1 PSVATPAAR
10 VFARDQ
16 RALLRAAVDG
26 ETTFRGELAALR
38 RAWTHLVVEIGARD
52 AAGELTPQQSN
63 ALQTSLAAASINV
76 GLLVARRELARRYGR
91 LAAGPRLAALGLGRL
106 ASGGMDYGSDLD
118 LVLVYD
124 EEVPSPLKG
133 MTCEQ
138 AYARMV
144 ELLVNALSSLTRDG
158 SLYRVDLRLRPDGKN
173 GPLASPS
180 RAFVEYLR
188 GRAGVWEWLAHVK
201 LRAVAGDQE
210 FGRLVESRARAAVH
224 EGAAATEA
232 SLLAAETRRVRERLE
247 RERGASR
254 ATDIKYGA
262 GGMLDVYFAARYL
275 QLRDRQPDAGED
287 RSTGATLA
295 RLRGA
300 GSLSE
305 GDYEALREG
314 YVLLRRLDHE
324 LRLLAGRSTRLPAAA
339 DHPVLRD
346 LARRAGYSSP
356 AELTQELAARMSA
369 VRAAYEGITFEE
381 Q

>member
-1 PSVATPAAR
+1 
-10 VFARDQ
+10 
-16 RALLRAAVDG
+16 
-26 ETTFRGELAALR
+26 
-38 RAWTHLVVEIGARD
+38 
-52 AAGELTPQQSN
+52 
-63 ALQTSLAAASINV
+63 
-76 GLLVARRELARRYGR
+76 
-91 LAAGPRLAALGLGRL
+91 
-106 ASGGMDYGSDLD
+106 MDYGSDLD